1 MFVVN
6 TVGADSVKTA
16 TALNISFIFNNKFL
30 TFRALK
36 FIVFASEFPKKIGIT
51 FVLTFKI

>member
-1 MFVVN
+1 MFVIN

-30 TFRALK
+30 TFRAFK